1 MTDSFAVR
9 MATPSDIPTIAQHRA
24 QMFRDMGE
32 LPQSVYQQLVDAT
45 TVHLQTAI
53 PIAEYVGWLAAP
65 AGRPDEIVAGAGL
78 QLRRVL
84 PHPRRLEN
92 GELSLAVGR
101 QAIVLKVF
109 TEAPWRRRGLAGLLM
124 THVLDWV
131 RRNNVETLV
140 LHASDQA
147 RGLYERLG
155 FIPTNE
161 MRFVGGPRRS

>member
-24 QMFRDMGE
+24 RMFHDMGE
-32 LPQSVYQQLVDAT
+32 LPASVHEQLFDAT
-45 TVHLQTAI
+45 IAYLRTAI
-53 PIAEYVGWLAAP
+53 PTGEYVGWLAAP
-65 AGRPDEIVAGAGL
+65 ADRPDEIVAGAGV

-92 GELSLAVGR
+92 GELSLAVGK
-101 QAIVLKVF
+101 QAIVLNVF
-109 TEAPWRRRGLAGLLM
+109 TETPWRRRGLAEQLM
-124 THVLDWV
+124 AHLLDWV

-161 MRFVGGPRRS
+161 MRFVGGSKRS

>member
-78 QLRRVL
+78 Q
-84 PHPRRLEN
+84 PRRRQT
-92 GELSLAVGR
+92 GYRPQSVHRSPLAPPR
-101 QAIVLKVF
+101 S
-109 TEAPWRRRGLAGLLM
+109 RRA
-124 THVLDWV
+124 LDDPC
-131 RRNNVETLV
+131 
-140 LHASDQA
+140 A
-147 RGLYERLG
+147 
-155 FIPTNE
+155 
-161 MRFVGGPRRS
+161 

>member
-24 QMFRDMGE
+24 RMFRDMGE
-32 LPQSVYQQLVDAT
+32 LPASVHEQLVDAT
-45 TVHLQTAI
+45 TVYLRRAI
-53 PIAEYVGWLAAP
+53 PTGEYVGWLAAP
-65 AGRPDEIVAGAGL
+65 ADRPDEIVAGAGV

-92 GELSLAVGR
+92 GELSLAVGK
-101 QAIVLKVF
+101 QAIVLNVF
-109 TEAPWRRRGLAGLLM
+109 TETPWRRRGLAEQLM

-131 RRNNVETLV
+131 RRTNVETLV
-140 LHASDQA
+140 LHASDEA

-161 MRFVGGPRRS
+161 MRLVGGSKRS